1 MADKKDKVEKDK
13 EKTDEVPTRREKSVD
28 CEAGDICLSIAPVY
42 QALEKFCK
50 LYIGIDE
57 NFDLLGLRDA
67 MEKEQK
73 KFVKLNDAI
82 YQEVYGKPRPQMPE
96 PPPDYDKMTKE
107 EVAEENKKQREIAI
121 KFAELGQKEITLT
134 YLAVQISKSKLAAVM
149 EREETK
155 VKQGKDGI
163 LITPSEIGLLRK
175 FIDFI

>member
-1 MADKKDKVEKDK
+1 MADTEVK
-13 EKTDEVPTRREKSVD
+13 EKEEKKKNEVPTRREKNVE
-28 CEAGDICLSIAPVY
+28 CEAGDVCLNIAPVY
-42 QALEKFCK
+42 QALEKFCR

-96 PPPDYDKMTKE
+96 PPLDFKKMTKE
-107 EVAEENKKQREIAI
+107 EIAEHNKREREMAL
-121 KFAELGQKEITLT
+121 KFTELSKKEITLT
-134 YLAVQISKSKLAAVM
+134 YLSVEISKRKLEAAM
-149 EREETK
+149 EREEMK
-155 VKQGKDGI
+155 VRQGKDGV
-163 LITPSEIGLLRK
+163 LIDASEMGLLRK